1 MIGAHAAPG
10 LLLIVNHAGAPPGSP
25 AINAPDTPGTESSET
40 ARASPALCASAS
52 ERNARVAGAGPVS
65 AALRTHLSAWGLG
78 VAWNSHVARGIAQ
91 RVRASEEPRRRAGM
105 PRRTGVHSGI
115 VPTFERVER
124 LFQRIGS
131 YPWWETALEF
141 TIIFVVVYAIFRFV
155 RGTRAAGALKGTLLL
170 IVMATLLVRVLG
182 QQETFQRLRFLYDN
196 FLTFLAVTLIVVFQP
211 ELRRGLIRLGE
222 APIIRRGGAAAGTV
236 ADAVTDACTY
246 FSRAKFGALIVLE
259 RDTKLRTLT
268 EGGTE
273 LNARVSSRLL
283 KTIFFPGSALHD
295 LAVIISHG
303 LITSASVQLPL
314 AEPEDMPDP
323 TLGSRH
329 RAAVG
334 LSKECDAIIVVV
346 SEETGHISIAE
357 RGRLITNLSPETL
370 KSELYRRMGV
380 GTVAVKTETASAA

>member
-1 MIGAHAAPG
+1 M
-10 LLLIVNHAGAPPGSP
+10 
-25 AINAPDTPGTESSET
+25 
-40 ARASPALCASAS
+40 
-52 ERNARVAGAGPVS
+52 
-65 AALRTHLSAWGLG
+65 
-78 VAWNSHVARGIAQ
+78 
-91 RVRASEEPRRRAGM
+91 
-105 PRRTGVHSGI
+105 
-115 VPTFERVER
+115 
-124 LFQRIGS
+124 FQRIGS

-222 APIIRRGGAAAGTV
+222 APIIRRGGAAAGAV